1 VSYQFPPDI
10 GALVQHQLA
19 AGYFTTE
26 DEVLRA
32 ALEQLASEDE
42 DVRAIQESIDMMEG
56 GDEGRPLNEVV
67 EELRKKYGI
76 PSDA

>member
-1 VSYQFPPDI
+1 M
-10 GALVQHQLA
+10 
-19 AGYFTTE
+19 
-26 DEVLRA
+26 LRA

-56 GDEGRPLNEVV
+56 GDEGRPLNEFV